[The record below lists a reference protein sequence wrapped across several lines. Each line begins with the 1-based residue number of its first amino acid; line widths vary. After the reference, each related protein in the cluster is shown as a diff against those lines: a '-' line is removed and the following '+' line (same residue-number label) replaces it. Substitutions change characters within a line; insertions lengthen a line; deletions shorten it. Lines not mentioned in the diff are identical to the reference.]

1 MVGVAGLGMLNAPE
15 EVCCGKLGT
24 ELALGKLRL
33 GETGA
38 DSTKNKKYV
47 SMYFIYHTALL
58 CNVKTHKTFDRASF
72 FI

>member
-1 MVGVAGLGMLNAPE
+1 MVGVAGFAGVLNVPE

-38 DSTKNKKYV
+38 DSTGNTKNMYV
-47 SMYFIYHTALL
+47 F
-58 CNVKTHKTFDRASF
+58 KTNF
-72 FI
+72 FT

>member
-1 MVGVAGLGMLNAPE
+1 MVGVAGLGMLNVPE

-38 DSTKNKKYV
+38 DSTGNNKITYMSQHPSK
-47 SMYFIYHTALL
+47 STILL
-58 CNVKTHKTFDRASF
+58 NFMF
-72 FI
+72 

>member
-47 SMYFIYHTALL
+47 SMYCIYHTA
-58 CNVKTHKTFDRASF
+58 
-72 FI
+72 